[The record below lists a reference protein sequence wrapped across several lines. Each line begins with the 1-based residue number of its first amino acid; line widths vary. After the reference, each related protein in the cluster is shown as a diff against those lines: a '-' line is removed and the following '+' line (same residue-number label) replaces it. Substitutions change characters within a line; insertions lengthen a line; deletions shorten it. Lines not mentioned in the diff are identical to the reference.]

1 MRHEVGAR
9 EIRRRHRR
17 GGGVEQPGLHG
28 QHSHQARQDCA
39 TDNGRRHGLTVR
51 ASASDTA
58 LVKNGPMPSDFIAD
72 LAGFVAASPTS
83 YHAAVE
89 VALRLEA
96 AGFVRQR
103 ESAEWDATP
112 GGHYALRDG
121 AVIAWRIP
129 EGWQASQGY
138 RIVGAHTDSPA
149 LKLKPN
155 PVLKVAGWT
164 QLGVEVYGG
173 PLLGTWID
181 RELGL
186 AGRITTRDGVVHLVR
201 TGPILRVPH
210 LAPHLDRTLADHVQ
224 LDKQQHLQPVFT
236 VGDAPDLATLLL
248 TSAGVPDAELAG
260 YDIFT
265 YAVQP
270 PGLFGP
276 NEEFLASGRLDN
288 LSSVHAGLR
297 GLLNGASQGEA
308 ISVFAAFDH
317 EEVGSATRS
326 GAQGPFLS
334 DVLSRTSAALGLSG
348 DEHHRALAVSSCVS
362 ADAGHAVHP
371 NYPNHHDPANRPLPN
386 AGPLLKINAMQRY
399 ATDAVGS
406 ALWRQACHAADVPVQ
421 EFVSNNAVPCGST
434 IGPFAATQLGIT
446 TVDVGI
452 PLLSMH
458 SAREMCGVADPPALA
473 RALAAYWAAA

>member
-1 MRHEVGAR
+1 
-9 EIRRRHRR
+9 
-17 GGGVEQPGLHG
+17 
-28 QHSHQARQDCA
+28 
-39 TDNGRRHGLTVR
+39 
-51 ASASDTA
+51 
-58 LVKNGPMPSDFIAD
+58 MPSDHILD
-72 LAGFVAASPTS
+72 LAAFVSASPTS
-83 YHAAVE
+83 YHAAVD

-96 AGFVRQR
+96 GGFVRQR
-103 ESAEWDATP
+103 EQDPWDASP

-129 EGWQASQGY
+129 AAWRPEDGF
-138 RIVGAHTDSPA
+138 RIVGAHTDSPG

-155 PVLKVAGWT
+155 PVLRSSGWT

-173 PLLGTWID
+173 PLLLTWID

-186 AGRITTRDGVVHLVR
+186 AGRITTRGGTVHLVR
-201 TGPILRVPH
+201 TGPLLRVPH

-224 LDKQQHLQPVFT
+224 LDRQQHLQPVFT
-236 VGDAPDLATLLL
+236 AGDAPDLAALLL
-248 TSAGVPDAELAG
+248 TAAGVPDAELAG
-260 YDIFT
+260 YDVFCHV
-265 YAVQP
+265 VQP
-270 PGLFGP
+270 PATFGP
-276 NEEFLASGRLDN
+276 DDQFLASGRLDN

-297 GLLNGASQGEA
+297 ALLNGASAGRA

-334 DVLSRTSAALGLSG
+334 DVLHRTATALGTSV
-348 DEHHRALAVSSCVS
+348 DERHRAMAASSCVS

-371 NYPNHHDPANRPLPN
+371 NYAGHHDPGNRPLPN
-386 AGPLLKINAMQRY
+386 QGPLLKLNASQRY
-399 ATDAVGS
+399 ASDAIGS
-406 ALWRQACHAADVPVQ
+406 SIWYRACHAADVPVQ

-434 IGPFAATQLGIT
+434 IGPITAARLGIT

-458 SAREMCGVADPPALA
+458 SAREMCGVEDPPWLA
-473 RALAAYWAAA
+473 RALAAYWAGA